1 MHKRV
6 GASRVSDGKVQT
18 KAACQ
23 TENEEAAA
31 KTEGEEG
38 GAASRRENRS
48 GLRTG
53 GERRA
58 AAMCHHSPEAYGT
71 SGWRQSCVES
81 PLCRSVPSSRRSFE
95 ARHPRLPGGREAPVG
110 FGHHSEAA
118 EIGGNSV
125 TERVRG
131 ARASGVFQRDS
142 LQQALRRSVAS

>member
-6 GASRVSDGKVQT
+6 GVSRVSDDKVQT

-31 KTEGEEG
+31 KTKGEEG
-38 GAASRRENRS
+38 GAASRHEGRS
-48 GLRTG
+48 GLRAG
-53 GERRA
+53 WERRA
-58 AAMCHHSPEAYGT
+58 AAVRHHSPETDGT

-81 PLCRSVPSSRRSFE
+81 PLRRSVPSSRRSCE
-95 ARHPRLPGGREAPVG
+95 ARHPGLPGGREAPDG

-118 EIGGNSV
+118 EIGRNSV
-125 TERVRG
+125 KERVRG